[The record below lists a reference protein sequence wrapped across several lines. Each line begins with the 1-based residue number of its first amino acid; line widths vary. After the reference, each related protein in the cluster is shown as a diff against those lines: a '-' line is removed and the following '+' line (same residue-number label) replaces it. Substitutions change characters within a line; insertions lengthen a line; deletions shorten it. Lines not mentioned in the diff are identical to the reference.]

1 MTSAGRWTIVVVVL
15 AVAGI
20 VALWPRGGEDEGGGP
35 VDLNTISSLP
45 AAGPPE
51 DDAALA
57 PLRQRAAMQPC
68 PSRSPD
74 APAPRGPLADVRA
87 PCLGTPGMVD
97 LGATLAGRSTLLNF
111 WASWCVPCR
120 EEMPALDAIATK
132 YNSDTFMVL
141 PINLDMGESGLK
153 KAQDFLAEGA
163 YQNLPLFADNTFAA
177 FERLKTEAVAIGLPV
192 TLLLD
197 EMGCELAVLPG
208 PAEWN
213 TPDGEAVVEALISL

>member
-35 VDLNTISSLP
+35 VDLNIISSLP

-120 EEMPALDAIATK
+120 EEMPVLATYAGRPGSVAVLGVNVKEQASAGLEFMADLGVAYPSVYDGNEAVLKALRVPP
-132 YNSDTFMVL
+132 VL
-141 PINLDMGESGLK
+141 PANYL
-153 KAQDFLAEGA
+153 
-163 YQNLPLFADNTFAA
+163 
-177 FERLKTEAVAIGLPV
+177 
-192 TLLLD
+192 
-197 EMGCELAVLPG
+197 VLP
-208 PAEWN
+208 
-213 TPDGEAVVEALISL
+213 DGSVERITDPLVLRNADEVQAAVDRVMRGSP